1 MLKNGILKTLYIS
14 GYHPEIAKKSSEV
27 IAFLIPAIRPDTI
40 DKLLDESFKYG
51 VDKAGVLCSCLRQS
65 SSSMSNDLILSLF

>member
-27 IAFLIPAIRPDTI
+27 IAFLIPVIRPDTI
-40 DKLLDESFKYG
+40 DKLLDESFK
-51 VDKAGVLCSCLRQS
+51 
-65 SSSMSNDLILSLF
+65 